1 MLLLPF
7 PATIPGERKSYPLYV
22 DLSSGKVYVTDPLL
36 DQKVPWLGI
45 VDVAFDVNDSD
56 LNALVHLWRELH
68 GRSNPIPKHRLSGRV
83 LWYDIIKTLE
93 KQVDQ
98 LQDIPAREFNTREK
112 LKHVTDAKE
121 LPTPREL
128 AIAVIDFFKAR
139 ELRSRLELGLERARS
154 DVASLL
160 EERKASTDNAALEKQ
175 VQHLEEQIQRMSAV
189 VVPIPNVDKLREQ
202 IQTLHVQNRDLDQQ
216 VRREQLRFNL
226 QRQIAFSK
234 IPATDSLRVQELQ
247 KQQRA
252 LQSELDALLQK
263 INAEEAPVVSDYERV
278 QAKAAES
285 AQKRIQTIHQ
295 YQTAVAKQEEAKAAA
310 LAQLEHERQQLASM
324 NALREQKLLEP
335 NEVAA
340 IDAELQNLDSAQTVL
355 RTPGTPGAVSGA
367 FSAARSAQSTVSAI
381 ANSVKGRTPIKSILR
396 RGPSTV
402 RKSVHGLSPVH
413 APGPSRRSPSV
424 PRPPEV
430 PAGELKQ
437 TRLQFR
443 SRSRSKSL
451 TPVRVPWSVP
461 RPKSDGD
468 VPESPGLEPLSP
480 LSSGGDSPAPIV
492 PQSRGRPPGTE
503 RKRLEFKEPD
513 RGSNEDD
520 PAAYETEIVE
530 FERPKSYVFPSKRD
544 PKTGKFFKVRT
555 PRGVRPT
562 GISAVNLRTLWKPYD

>member
-7 PATIPGERKSYPLYV
+7 PATIPGERKSYPLYI

-45 VDVAFDVNDSD
+45 IDVAFDVNDSD

-68 GRSNPIPKHRLSGRV
+68 GRSNPIPKHRLSGRL

-98 LQDIPAREFNTREK
+98 LQDVPAREFNTREK
-112 LKHVTDAKE
+112 LKHVSDAKE
-121 LPTPREL
+121 LPTPRDL
-128 AIAVIDFFKAR
+128 AIAVINFFQAR
-139 ELRSRLELGLERARS
+139 ELRSRLETARS
-154 DVASLL
+154 DVASLR
-160 EERKASTDNAALEKQ
+160 EELKTNIDNVALEKQ
-175 VQHLEEQIQRMSAV
+175 VQHLEEQIQRVSAV

-295 YQTAVAKQEEAKAAA
+295 YQIAVAKQEEAKAAV
-310 LAQLEHERQQLASM
+310 EHEKQQLAAM

-340 IDAELQNLDSAQTVL
+340 IDAEIQNLDRVMKTPSTLSTVHSAIQAAKSSQRAVL
-355 RTPGTPGAVSGA
+355 ASVKARTPQRSGAKPIRWGKNTYSQSPQHWNDKHGRMESPVVSGFVNPPSGRKRYKRLSMDTFPEPEQIPINPFMVSDATPGV
-367 FSAARSAQSTVSAI
+367 
-381 ANSVKGRTPIKSILR
+381 
-396 RGPSTV
+396 
-402 RKSVHGLSPVH
+402 
-413 APGPSRRSPSV
+413 SRRPSPAPTTGPIRPRVWSEGKSPEEKKAV
-424 PRPPEV
+424 PEGPYV
-430 PAGELKQ
+430 DPAGTK
-437 TRLQFR
+437 
-443 SRSRSKSL
+443 
-451 TPVRVPWSVP
+451 
-461 RPKSDGD
+461 PKN
-468 VPESPGLEPLSP
+468 GLEPTEYVLDD
-480 LSSGGDSPAPIV
+480 SGPVHFQYSA
-492 PQSRGRPPGTE
+492 E
-503 RKRLEFKEPD
+503 
-513 RGSNEDD
+513 
-520 PAAYETEIVE
+520 
-530 FERPKSYVFPSKRD
+530 SKRD
-544 PKTGKFFKVRT
+544 PDTGKFSEVKPPQLVRQ
-555 PRGVRPT
+555 RRIGGFNMGQSVMR
-562 GISAVNLRTLWKPYD
+562 KK